1 MTEPPAEILRRL
13 RPIPTYTGQPATRP
27 HDVVGVGLDGAPRT
41 VALAEAAAPLLLLFL
56 AADCNGCRDLWAALP
71 EIEAGLEGR
80 ARLVVL
86 TKGPEVEDP
95 ARVAA
100 LAGAA
105 LERPGIELI
114 MSGAAFAEYRAAA
127 PFFVVVDSQ
136 VRAHRRGGL
145 GRRRDRACRAGRPGS
160 GLNRHGDRRCHS
172 PRSR

>member
-1 MTEPPAEILRRL
+1 VTEPPAEILRRL

-27 HDVVGVGLDGAPRT
+27 HDVVGVATDGAPRT
-41 VALAEAAAPLLLLFL
+41 IALAETAAPFLLLFL
-56 AADCNGCRDLWAALP
+56 SADCDGCRDLWAALP
-71 EIEAGLEGR
+71 ALEAGLEGR

-86 TKGPEVEDP
+86 TKSPGSEDP
-95 ARVAA
+95 AAVAA

-136 VRAHRRGGL
+136 SVRTEGVAWGADETLRAALAGL
-145 GRRRDRACRAGRPGS
+145 ARD
-160 GLNRHGDRRCHS
+160 
-172 PRSR
+172 